1 MSMSLEQFNKIA
13 MKEDLEELRKEMM
26 TKEDKKEI
34 MDAIDKFTK
43 TADTS
48 KKEKA
53 ANLGAHNRIQEDV
66 NEVRKHV
73 GLKIKHPVMG
83 L

>member
-1 MSMSLEQFNKIA
+1 MRLINSQ
-13 MKEDLEELRKEMM
+13 
-26 TKEDKKEI
+26 
-34 MDAIDKFTK
+34 K

>member
-43 TADTS
+43 NS
-48 KKEKA
+48 
-53 ANLGAHNRIQEDV
+53 
-66 NEVRKHV
+66 
-73 GLKIKHPVMG
+73 
-83 L
+83 